1 MWYIHTMDSY
11 SSIERNEVLKHVITW
26 MDLENMLGEISQTQK
41 EKVFDFTYIK

>member
-11 SSIERNEVLKHVITW
+11 SSTERKHVITW
-26 MDLENMLGEISQTQK
+26 MDLENMLGEMSQTQK